1 MEDTVPF
8 GSKLYFLMFALLV
21 FSRGMDFLSTW
32 VATPNLVLEGNPIAK
47 KLGWTWGLIVNV
59 AVVFLLAMWPVAA
72 IVVSTASV
80 MVAARNFQSAWLMR
94 TLGEHSYRDWHVE
107 RVQETRISVY
117 LFCLFGNT
125 LLTAGVGFAIILFS
139 RTETGEWPLVLVAI
153 GMGIV
158 SYALAV
164 VFYTLLAIWRLRRAM
179 GLTFRAFALIRPD
192 SPGPDLATCAAGASP
207 NRMPVIAAAAAVK
220 SRTVVS
226 MRTSSIRGRSAGA
239 NRRSIGRLQNA
250 ITTPSAPPSSASSML
265 SASSWRTRRNRSA
278 PRADRMAI
286 SRYLET
292 PRPRRR
298 LATFTHAM
306 SSTTATVT
314 NTTARLARTCSTIR
328 SCTPT
333 TATSGLLV

>member
-8 GSKLYFLMFALLV
+8 GSKWYFLMLTLLI

-47 KLGWTWGLIVNV
+47 KLGWTWGLVVNV
-59 AVVFLLAMWPVAA
+59 VLVILLAMWPVAA
-72 IVVSTASV
+72 IVISTASV

-139 RTETGEWPLVLVAI
+139 RTETGELPLVPVAI

-158 SYALAV
+158 SYAFAV

-179 GLTFRAFALIRPD
+179 GR
-192 SPGPDLATCAAGASP
+192 GPAANPYTNGGA
-207 NRMPVIAAAAAVK
+207 IARWPAAC
-220 SRTVVS
+220 RTP
-226 MRTSSIRGRSAGA
+226 R
-239 NRRSIGRLQNA
+239 Q
-250 ITTPSAPPSSASSML
+250 
-265 SASSWRTRRNRSA
+265 TRRTQCPCR
-278 PRADRMAI
+278 
-286 SRYLET
+286 
-292 PRPRRR
+292 
-298 LATFTHAM
+298 
-306 SSTTATVT
+306 
-314 NTTARLARTCSTIR
+314 
-328 SCTPT
+328 
-333 TATSGLLV
+333 